1 MIEIL
6 FLFLERNDEDSE
18 ANLQDEATKSELA
31 RSEMSRYYVE
41 AGDSFSGE
49 GMFVLLK
56 GSTSICPVCKDSIW
70 GAVMTNRIFL
80 VVFPFISIT

>member
-1 MIEIL
+1 M
-6 FLFLERNDEDSE
+6 NDEESE
-18 ANLQDEATKSELA
+18 ANLQDEATNSELA

-41 AGDSFSGE
+41 AGDSSPGE
-49 GMFVLLK
+49 GMYVLLK

-70 GAVMTNRIFL
+70 GAVMTNRTFL